1 MSFEKTHVKNVYDV
15 IANHFDATR
24 YNVWIDVKNFINS
37 IPKNSFI
44 LDAGCGNGKNMYRRD
59 CHFIGSDFCNNFLEI
74 SKKYTK
80 QLVMCNIKN
89 LPFKDNMFDYVISV
103 AVIHH
108 IYDKKD
114 RINAIKELVRVTN
127 KNGKILISAWCAH
140 GNYKEG
146 DNMIKWQLQ
155 DKYNKTEKEV
165 YDRYYYLY
173 KKNELLEDIQ
183 INISNVNIDYT
194 VYNFNNSFIVLSKK

>member
-24 YNVWIDVKNFINS
+24 YTVWIDVKNFINS

-74 SKKYTK
+74 SKKYTT

-89 LPFKDNMFDYVISV
+89 LPFKNNMFDYVISV

-127 KNGKILISAWCAH
+127 KNGKILISVWCAH

-173 KKNELLEDIQ
+173 KKNELLEDIE
-183 INISNVNIDYT
+183 INISNVNIEYT